1 MISHCFCLHLEE
13 LGTYL
18 QKSPHLVG
26 DLMSVLYLF
35 QDALLWTVSSLVP
48 CTEGSQEL
56 ECFRCNL
63 GMHLLASLT
72 QMKFSLSAL
81 SHPCNKNQSPANGN
95 SQNVCFSVLQ
105 ILAKVLKRTC
115 PFYLLC
121 QLGTIPSVL
130 GSSLTLE
137 WQEILGT
144 PCLLPTSYKKDNSW
158 ILSTKLCDP
167 ALVFLSFT
175 GPAF

>member
-18 QKSPHLVG
+18 QKSPHFVG
-26 DLMSVLYLF
+26 DLMSMLYFF

-48 CTEGSQEL
+48 CTECSQQL
-56 ECFRCNL
+56 VCFRCNL
-63 GMHLLASLT
+63 GMHLLACLA

-95 SQNVCFSVLQ
+95 SQDICFSVLQ
-105 ILAKVLKRTC
+105 ILAKMLKRTN

-121 QLGTIPSVL
+121 QLGSKSSVL
-130 GSSLTLE
+130 YSSLTLE
-137 WQEILGT
+137 WQETLGI
-144 PCLLPTSYKKDNSW
+144 PCLLSTSYRKDSCW
-158 ILSTKLCDP
+158 ILSTKLCGS
-167 ALVFLSFT
+167 A
-175 GPAF
+175 

>member
-26 DLMSVLYLF
+26 DLLSMLYLF

-48 CTEGSQEL
+48 CTECSQQL
-56 ECFRCNL
+56 VCFRCNL
-63 GMHLLASLT
+63 GMHLLACLT
-72 QMKFSLSAL
+72 QMKFSLSDM

-95 SQNVCFSVLQ
+95 SQDICFSVLQ
-105 ILAKVLKRTC
+105 ILAKMLKRTY
-115 PFYLLC
+115 PFYWLC
-121 QLGTIPSVL
+121 QLGTVSTVL
-130 GSSLTLE
+130 YGSLTLE
-137 WQEILGT
+137 CQETLGI
-144 PCLLPTSYKKDNSW
+144 PCLLSISYKKDSFC
-158 ILSTKLCDP
+158 ILSTKLCDSAP
-167 ALVFLSFT
+167 MFLSST